1 MIFFSAARS
10 QNENYKK
17 DNEHDKQRCTVCA
30 NKIQQ
35 SWKMLLM
42 LQLSDLIQ
50 IDNHEHFDGRFF
62 PLQYQ

>member
-1 MIFFSAARS
+1 
-10 QNENYKK
+10 
-17 DNEHDKQRCTVCA
+17 
-30 NKIQQ
+30 
-35 SWKMLLM
+35 MLLM